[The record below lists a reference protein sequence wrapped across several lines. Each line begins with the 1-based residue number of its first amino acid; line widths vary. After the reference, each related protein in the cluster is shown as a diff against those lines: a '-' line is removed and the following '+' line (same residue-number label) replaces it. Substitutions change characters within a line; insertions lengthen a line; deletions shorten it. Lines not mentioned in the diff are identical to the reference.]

1 MRAKFMSIDKALYQ
15 RWLLLL
21 AALLILGVSWT
32 LYFETEAFNAW
43 SVANECDEYLDTLD
57 NTWVSA
63 TDAYFQTTCEYD
75 NEFSRV
81 RSEQRYRQSMNEMS
95 IVGVKAI
102 GLILLTALLS
112 FVGRWLFTGRLM

>member
-1 MRAKFMSIDKALYQ
+1 MYR

-21 AALLILGVSWT
+21 TALFVLGVSWA
-32 LYFETEAFNAW
+32 LYFENEAQNAW
-43 SVANECDEYLDTLD
+43 SVSNECGEYLDTLD
-57 NTWVSA
+57 NTWISSN
-63 TDAYFQTTCEYD
+63 DFYYRMTCEYD
-75 NEFSRV
+75 NEFSSV
-81 RSEQRYRQSMNEMS
+81 RSEQRYRQNMNETA

>member
-1 MRAKFMSIDKALYQ
+1 MHTTVLRIAVAMYR

-21 AALLILGVSWT
+21 AALFVLAASWT
-32 LYFETEAFNAW
+32 LYFENEAQNAW
-43 SVANECDEYLDTLD
+43 SVSNECVEYLSTLD

-63 TDAYFQTTCEYD
+63 TDAYFQRTCEHD

-81 RSEQRYRQSMNEMS
+81 RSEQRYRQNMDEMVV
-95 IVGVKAI
+95 VGVQAI
-102 GLILLTALLS
+102 GLILLAALLS